1 MFKFYCDRCGKDITK
16 EEQISI
22 TLEYIGV
29 GEPSEKA
36 EEVYD
41 ICHECLQKLKE
52 VLEPLQNSDCE
63 ENNDMENN

>member
-1 MFKFYCDRCGKDITK
+1 MFKFYCDRCGKDVTR
-16 EEQISI
+16 EEHISV
-22 TLEYIGV
+22 TLEYIGT

-52 VLEPLQNSDCE
+52 LLEPLQISE
-63 ENNDMENN
+63 SEVNNEHS

>member
-52 VLEPLQNSDCE
+52 VLGK
-63 ENNDMENN
+63 M